1 MATKTLG
8 SNANNSL
15 TALAF
20 LQGIGSMTET
30 DVGTLNNLIKDD
42 LNVAHPRMG
51 GGAFSSNGLLMIP
64 NRGVLKVLPGDW
76 VGVDSRGWPIL
87 VSADAIAS
95 GPWTHS

>member
-8 SNANNSL
+8 TTANNSL

-20 LQGIGSMTET
+20 LQGIGSMVAA
-30 DVGTLNNLIKDD
+30 DQASINNGIKDD
-42 LNVAHPRMG
+42 LNVSHPLVR
-51 GGAFSSNGLLMIP
+51 GAFDSNGMLIIP

-76 VGVDSRGWPIL
+76 VGFDSRGWPIL

-95 GPWTHS
+95 GPWTHT